1 MFELIRFHATWC
13 QPCKQLAPIVAQIEA
28 DLEDLIVTSV
38 DVDTDPD
45 AAIKYSIM
53 SVPTL
58 VLLKDGEPVQRV
70 SGFQTRD
77 RILAIINSA
86 R

>member
-1 MFELIRFHATWC
+1 MLELVRFHATWC
-13 QPCKQLAPIVAQIEA
+13 QPCKQLAPVIAQIDA
-28 DLEDLIVTSV
+28 DLEDLTVTSV

-45 AAIKYSIM
+45 AAAKFGVM

-77 RILAIINSA
+77 RILAIINSG